1 MNPRLALLALAAIPV
16 LAFLFNTLTGLMQ
29 PLWGYALGLCAY
41 WIFLAVTILRTTTE
55 ADRAHLLTA
64 RPAGAII
71 TALCIIPVFVLGFA
85 GMGALGALPS
95 ILLVGIAVVAILN
108 GFLEEL
114 FWRGALIPDP
124 SPPHAALAVLLFT
137 LWHVALLFARDIN
150 IMGGPAT
157 LLLGAAFLG
166 TIWMAARLYT
176 GTVGL
181 SALSHAGVN
190 LFTFVLLAAANLPPG
205 WEPPP
210 L

>member
-1 MNPRLALLALAAIPV
+1 MNLRAALLASAAIPV
-16 LAFLFNTLTGLMQ
+16 LAFLFHSLTRVFP
-29 PLWGYALGLCAY
+29 PLWGYAVGLCFY
-41 WIFLAVTILRTTTE
+41 WLFLAVVLLRTTAA

-64 RPAGAII
+64 RPAGVLI
-71 TALCIIPVFVLGFA
+71 TSLCILPVMVMGFF

-95 ILLVGIAVVAILN
+95 ILIVGITVCAILN

-114 FWRGALIPDP
+114 FWRGALVPDP
-124 SPPHAALAVLLFT
+124 QPAAAAGAVLLFT
-137 LWHVALLFARDIN
+137 AWHTALLFAHGITLT
-150 IMGGPAT
+150 GGAFG

-166 TIWMAARLYT
+166 TIWMAARIHT

-181 SALSHAGVN
+181 AALSHAGVN
-190 LFTFVLLAAANLPPG
+190 LFGFIMLAAENLPQG